1 MQIKHILKPELKVI
15 YSLNILHHLIKKKY
29 VKLSKHSARS
39 VFGWVALGGTVF
51 LCNLM
56 FHSFITGF
64 SIVCYP

>member
-15 YSLNILHHLIKKKY
+15 YSLNILHHLIKKY
-29 VKLSKHSARS
+29 VKLSKH
-39 VFGWVALGGTVF
+39 WVALGGTAF

-64 SIVCYP
+64 NIVCYP